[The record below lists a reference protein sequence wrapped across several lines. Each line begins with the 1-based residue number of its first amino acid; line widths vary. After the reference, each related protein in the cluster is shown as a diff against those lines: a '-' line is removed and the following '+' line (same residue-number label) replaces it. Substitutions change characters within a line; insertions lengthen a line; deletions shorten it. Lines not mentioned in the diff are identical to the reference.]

1 MSYMSLAE
9 RDDRWQALMNA
20 KSARPPTIFAVL
32 VTNGESGSKKGSGG
46 KKNDTPRSLRGG
58 SVGETID
65 HTIRSQELVELW
77 PRPSVSKQQCTMIT
91 PRHLLFTAS

>member
-1 MSYMSLAE
+1 MYYMSLAE

-46 KKNDTPRSLRGG
+46 KK
-58 SVGETID
+58 
-65 HTIRSQELVELW
+65 
-77 PRPSVSKQQCTMIT
+77 K
-91 PRHLLFTAS
+91 